1 MRSCSGAPRSDGA
14 IHHYEEHIR
23 SPGGWRAEILP
34 PRWTHG
40 GSSARVSM
48 ATHDTRPTSGR
59 ERCPMA
65 NGVSLDPAD
74 GHGESP
80 VQHPEV
86 GGRGVFPP
94 SRVGRNRA
102 GNRISNSPSA
112 AGSVGKARCRRSRI
126 RSSHP
131 LPGGGVHCSSGT
143 HKRKRTHRLASPLP
157 TPTRTAG
164 TARSTSISCVTF
176 SSAQIAR
183 NPQAHISASPPLPRC
198 REQAQGRIPHPHGS
212 RQSR

>member
-14 IHHYEEHIR
+14 MHHSDENIR
-23 SPGGWRAEILP
+23 SLSGWRIEIP
-34 PRWTHG
+34 PPCWTPG
-40 GSSARVSM
+40 GSSARASM
-48 ATHDTRPTSGR
+48 ATHVAPSTSGR
-59 ERCPMA
+59 ARCPMA
-65 NGVSLDPAD
+65 NGVSLDPAVVTENLKASIPKLESR
-74 GHGESP
+74 GFSYSVLRRAKLHG
-80 VQHPEV
+80 
-86 GGRGVFPP
+86 
-94 SRVGRNRA
+94 

-164 TARSTSISCVTF
+164 TARSTSISFVSF
-176 SSAQIAR
+176 RSA
-183 NPQAHISASPPLPRC
+183 
-198 REQAQGRIPHPHGS
+198 
-212 RQSR
+212 